1 MSVTTHGLFLLAET
15 IQLLR
20 TARRDIESNGRPV
33 IRWFSH
39 IRFTV
44 WLSSR
49 ACTVHTLVKSSSD
62 GFSDFRSDVCSVD
75 ELLIRRRSP
84 RYRAFIAPTAQCRTI
99 FPSVYELSSRITHCI
114 KPFHVID
121 VYQVLKLISTAKRW
135 KYS

>member
-20 TARRDIESNGRPV
+20 TARRDIETNGRSV
-33 IRWFSH
+33 IRWLSH

-121 VYQVLKLISTAKRW
+121 ILKLVSIAKRW

>member
-20 TARRDIESNGRPV
+20 TARRDIETNGRSV
-33 IRWFSH
+33 IRWLSH

-99 FPSVYELSSRITHCI
+99 FPSVYELSSRIIHCI

-121 VYQVLKLISTAKRW
+121 VLKLVSIAKRW